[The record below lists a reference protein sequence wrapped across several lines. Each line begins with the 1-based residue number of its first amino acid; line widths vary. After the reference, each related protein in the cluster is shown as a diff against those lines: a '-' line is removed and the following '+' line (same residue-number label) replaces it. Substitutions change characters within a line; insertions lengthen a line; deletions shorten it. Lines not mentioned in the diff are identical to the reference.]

1 MSNELEKK
9 GLQRKNIFLPFHAV
23 YNRSKGCDPM
33 EKSSLKHVLTLLDNY
48 EIRGIDFQQAVD
60 DVYDQ
65 LRQESHRHPS
75 KNQISDQIT
84 QIIDAG
90 MMRKLT
96 RGYDVTP
103 NATVFAR
110 SSIHSVLEDLALF
123 SCMISNAD
131 DPDAF
136 AKMVSAPFSFSQL
149 QQHCAPL
156 YCEMAHQSRLFQPL
170 QNEQMV
176 IPSALRHDC
185 ERIIEE
191 YCYGSPPLVSPT
203 VLCYYLKTIYPSS
216 KEHWKN
222 MDREIVPYAYLDEI
236 LTLLP
241 RRGIPNNRDES
252 KQLQSFY
259 KDTLFHEF
267 DHQCPICGIDLP
279 HMLIASHIKPFRD
292 CAHLYEPIDNNNGLL
307 LCRNHDYLFDQGYI
321 SFNDDGF
328 LLISKE
334 LKKTRSYREMY
345 HLPLNFK
352 LDERLLTK
360 ERKLFLQYH
369 RSHIF
374 RR

>member
-1 MSNELEKK
+1 MILLSVQIQCILYHLLAGWIY
-9 GLQRKNIFLPFHAV
+9 GLCFSFLQ
-23 YNRSKGCDPM
+23 
-33 EKSSLKHVLTLLDNY
+33 T
-48 EIRGIDFQQAVD
+48 
-60 DVYDQ
+60 
-65 LRQESHRHPS
+65 
-75 KNQISDQIT
+75 
-84 QIIDAG
+84 
-90 MMRKLT
+90 LT

-170 QNEQMV
+170 QDEQMV

-222 MDREIVPYAYLDEI
+222 MDREIVPYVYLDEI

-292 CAHLYEPIDNNNGLL
+292 CAHYMNRSTITTDCCCAAIMTICLT
-307 LCRNHDYLFDQGYI
+307 RAI
-321 SFNDDGF
+321 SVSMMTAFCSSQKSSKRPV
-328 LLISKE
+328 LIG
-334 LKKTRSYREMY
+334 RCI
-345 HLPLNFK
+345 
-352 LDERLLTK
+352 
-360 ERKLFLQYH
+360 
-369 RSHIF
+369 IF
-374 RR
+374 RSISNWMNDC